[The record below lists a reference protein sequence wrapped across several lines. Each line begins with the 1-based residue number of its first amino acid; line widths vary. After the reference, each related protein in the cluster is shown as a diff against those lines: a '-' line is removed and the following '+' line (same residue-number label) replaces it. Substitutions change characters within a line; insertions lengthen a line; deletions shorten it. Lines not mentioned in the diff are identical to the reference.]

1 MNQLIIKLITIL
13 IFVFSHKYYV
23 SSTLIDYSEKSGTYQ
38 ISLKIFHDD
47 LEKDLGFEM
56 NELDYDDYKQT
67 NSIIKESGYIYF
79 WKMIDYS
86 EPIVESSNYYSVKVY
101 IKGDCKIK
109 RIKTLS
115 YVFST
120 GRKGM
125 GQSDQQESVNKN
137 WKYPTPESIDY
148 SLLKKLC

>member
-1 MNQLIIKLITIL
+1 
-13 IFVFSHKYYV
+13 
-23 SSTLIDYSEKSGTYQ
+23 
-38 ISLKIFHDD
+38 
-47 LEKDLGFEM
+47 
-56 NELDYDDYKQT
+56 
-67 NSIIKESGYIYF
+67 
-79 WKMIDYS
+79 MIDYS

-125 GQSDQQESVNKN
+125 GESDQQESVNKIGN
-137 WKYPTPESIDY
+137 TQHQKVLIIV
-148 SLLKKLC
+148 C

>member
-1 MNQLIIKLITIL
+1 MKKIFLFILFSL
-13 IFVFSHKYYV
+13 IFSSSSFAEWKKYGNTENGEYFV
-23 SSTLIDYSEKSGTYQ
+23 E
-38 ISLKIFHDD
+38 
-47 LEKDLGFEM
+47 
-56 NELDYDDYKQT
+56 T

>member
-1 MNQLIIKLITIL
+1 
-13 IFVFSHKYYV
+13 
-23 SSTLIDYSEKSGTYQ
+23 
-38 ISLKIFHDD
+38 
-47 LEKDLGFEM
+47 
-56 NELDYDDYKQT
+56 
-67 NSIIKESGYIYF
+67 
-79 WKMIDYS
+79 MIDYS

-125 GQSDQQESVNKN
+125 GESDQQESVNKN